1 MLKTITSISGYISH
15 APAYL
20 VNAPEMTAYN
30 IMVQI
35 FDFVLHIRGSQFGLV
50 MCTTCEL
57 TLQKRSVEETTD
69 DKLR

>member
-1 MLKTITSISGYISH
+1 MH
-15 APAYL
+15 HRCAFAYL

-30 IMVQI
+30 MMVQI
-35 FDFVLHIRGSQFGLV
+35 FDFVLHIRGFRWGLV

-57 TLQKRSVEETTD
+57 TLRKRSAEETTY